1 MGIDGLNNDD
11 SADDRGSSSA
21 DGFDG
26 TAEQHGARKPDDG
39 PLQEERRSRE
49 ELYADLRA
57 EAGAEVSE
65 EAGSGRPR
73 DRTDEQ
79 REFVPNPD
87 EPRNTGDGG
96 WEWKGLR
103 LDPEAN
109 RIADSAISAR
119 RAAEGRDIDGSYGD
133 HGITRAMR
141 RIEAQLEH
149 GSLVPDTEKFALK
162 SPDRFKEKLAKM
174 ITLEPDRSPSDLSSE
189 IHDGVRYTFLFET
202 QHYTSGV
209 DDGRRQLGEKGYK
222 LIGFKPGWTGE
233 EYKGINSKWRDP
245 GSGELFEVQFHTPE
259 SWEAK
264 QRTHDAY
271 EKIESPTTPQAERTR
286 LRIYQ
291 REVSASVPIPPG
303 ALEFIQY
310 KHKED

>member
-174 ITLEPDRSPSDLSSE
+174 IERRPDASVYELAHE
-189 IHDGVRYTFLFET
+189 IHDGIRYTLLFDVH
-202 QHYTSGV
+202 HYT
-209 DDGRRQLGEKGYK
+209 DGTKDACKQLIDHRYE
-222 LIGFKPGWTGE
+222 LVRLANRWDGE
-233 EYKGINSKWRDP
+233 EYKGINSRWHDLAT
-245 GSGELFEVQFHTPE
+245 GQQFEVQFHTPD
-259 SWEAK
+259 SWDAK
-264 QRTHDAY
+264 QKTHDTY
-271 EKIESPTTPQAERTR
+271 EKIDSPVTPVEEVEQLRT
-286 LRIYQ
+286 YQ
-291 REVSASVPIPPG
+291 RQISGSIPLPDGWKEITDYRKPG
-303 ALEFIQY
+303 S
-310 KHKED
+310 